1 MIFYEKSRS
10 FRKTKKF
17 RNVSLNNEEK
27 NIILINGD
35 WGIGKTFT
43 YKKYLEENS
52 LKEIYISLFNLD
64 KLEDI
69 DKKLISSYMI
79 NCINRNNIAT
89 KTVSKISNY
98 FNIEAFDKLL
108 ENKVGFSISDVANLL
123 QIENLEFGNNIV
135 LCFDDLERVGDKV
148 EFKSL
153 LGKIEQ
159 LHTKIDI
166 IVLCNTKK
174 LSKENQS
181 IFDEYKEKVIDYTLT
196 LDSFDSDFLEKF
208 INKVNLNIESKKILL
223 DIFKEYGK
231 NNLRYLIKVMK
242 RYQEIEN
249 LCFGEEWFIKNQSL
263 IVKGI
268 ANLELEL
275 SLGVYSKKE
284 LETLKG
290 YEEYFS
296 KNNKDRKKKDES
308 ELKKEVN
315 FLNGISTEIVKI
327 VELLYKYYLGNS
339 DLKKELNIYFN
350 FVSEYEEFYKLV
362 DLYFLNTEVNLD
374 RYINKLEE
382 LYLKL
387 FDNLSLKDKMYGYFI
402 YIKYK
407 KMSNSEITKKNK
419 MKKKLKDF
427 YKIKL
432 QEKNIYGIDFDLGV
446 LKEYIFKE
454 NEKIFEELKLECMEE
469 IKNET
474 LTDDYIKTLIS
485 NEEFEKIRNI
495 NTKRYQITS
504 YEVVK
509 DFFETL
515 MYKEC
520 PLSYWKNDDIIFNLL
535 SKEIKEKIINQ
546 IEENIKNETDT
557 ILKER
562 NFYLKNNLERNNL

>member
-1 MIFYEKSRS
+1 MKSQEVLEKL
-10 FRKTKKF
+10 KKF

-79 NCINRNNIAT
+79 NCINKNNIAT

-249 LCFGEEWFIKNQSL
+249 LCSGEEWFIKNQSL

-296 KNNKDRKKKDES
+296 KNNKDRKKKDEL

-315 FLNGISTEIVKI
+315 FLNSISTEIVKI

-362 DLYFLNTEVNLD
+362 DLYFLNTERNLD
-374 RYINKLEE
+374 RYIDKLEK

-407 KMSNSEITKKNK
+407 KISNSEITKKNK
-419 MKKKLKDF
+419 IKKKLKDF

-446 LKEYIFKE
+446 LKEYIFRE
-454 NEKIFEELKLECMEE
+454 NKKIFEELKLECMEE

-495 NTKRYQITS
+495 NTKRYQVTS

-520 PLSYWKNDDIIFNLL
+520 PLSYWENDDIIFNLL

-546 IEENIKNETDT
+546 IKENIKYETDT

>member
-1 MIFYEKSRS
+1 MKSQEVLEKL
-10 FRKTKKF
+10 KKF
-17 RNVSLNNEEK
+17 RNVSLNNGEK
-27 NIILINGD
+27 NIILIDGD

-52 LKEIYISLFNLD
+52 LREIYISLFNLD

-79 NCINRNNIAT
+79 NRINRNNIAT

-108 ENKVGFSISDVANLL
+108 ENKVGFSISDVTNLL
-123 QIENLEFGNNIV
+123 QIENLEFDNNIV
-135 LCFDDLERVGDKV
+135 LCFDDLERIGDKV

-159 LHTKIDI
+159 LHTKIDM

-208 INKVNLNIESKKILL
+208 INKVNLNDESKKILL
-223 DIFKEYGK
+223 GIFKEYGK

-249 LCFGEEWFIKNQSL
+249 LCSGEEWFIKNQSL

-296 KNNKDRKKKDES
+296 KNNKDRKEKDES

-339 DLKKELNIYFN
+339 DLKRELNIYFN

-362 DLYFLNTEVNLD
+362 DLYFLNTEENLD
-374 RYINKLEE
+374 RYIDKLEK

-407 KMSNSEITKKNK
+407 KISNSEITKKNK
-419 MKKKLKDF
+419 IKKKLKDF

-446 LKEYIFKE
+446 LKEYIFRE
-454 NEKIFEELKLECMEE
+454 NKKIFEELKLECMEE

-520 PLSYWKNDDIIFNLL
+520 PLSYWENDDIIFNLL

>member
-1 MIFYEKSRS
+1 MKSQEVLEKL
-10 FRKTKKF
+10 KKF
-17 RNVSLNNEEK
+17 RNVSLNNGEK
-27 NIILINGD
+27 NIILIDGD

-43 YKKYLEENS
+43 YKKYLEENN

-69 DKKLISSYMI
+69 DKKLISSYIISYI
-79 NCINRNNIAT
+79 NKKNINLFQKFI
-89 KTVSKISNY
+89 SKFPNKV
-98 FNIEAFDKLL
+98 NIEGVSNLL
-108 ENKVGFSISDVANLL
+108 ENKVGFSISDVTNLL
-123 QIENLEFGNNIV
+123 QIENLEFDNNIV
-135 LCFDDLERVGDKV
+135 LCFDDLERIGDKV

-181 IFDEYKEKVIDYTLT
+181 IFDEYKEKIIDYTLT

-208 INKVNLNIESKKILL
+208 INKVNLNDESKKILL
-223 DIFKEYGK
+223 GIFKEYGK

-249 LCFGEEWFIKNQSL
+249 LCSGEEWFIKNQSL

-296 KNNKDRKKKDES
+296 KNNKDRKEKDES

-339 DLKKELNIYFN
+339 DLKRELNIYFN
-350 FVSEYEEFYKLV
+350 FVSEYKEFYRLV
-362 DLYFLNTEVNLD
+362 DLYFLNTEENLD
-374 RYINKLEE
+374 RYIVKLEE

-407 KMSNSEITKKNK
+407 KISNSEITKKNK
-419 MKKKLKDF
+419 IKKKLKDF

-446 LKEYIFKE
+446 LKEYIFRE
-454 NEKIFEELKLECMEE
+454 NKKIFEELKLECMEE

-520 PLSYWKNDDIIFNLL
+520 PLSYWENDDIIFNLL

>member
-1 MIFYEKSRS
+1 MKSQEVLEKL
-10 FRKTKKF
+10 KKF
-17 RNVSLNNEEK
+17 RNISLNNGEK
-27 NIILINGD
+27 NIILIDGN

-79 NCINRNNIAT
+79 NRINRNSIAT

-98 FNIEAFDKLL
+98 FSIEAFDKLL
-108 ENKVGFSISDVANLL
+108 ENKVGFSISDVTNLL
-123 QIENLEFGNNIV
+123 QIESLEFDDNIV
-135 LCFDDLERVGDKV
+135 LCFDDLERIGDKV
-148 EFKSL
+148 EFKNL

-174 LSKENQS
+174 LSKENLS

-208 INKVNLNIESKKILL
+208 INKVNLNDESKKILL
-223 DIFKEYGK
+223 GIFKEYGK

-249 LCFGEEWFIKNQSL
+249 LCSGEEWFIKNQSL

-296 KNNKDRKKKDES
+296 KNNKDRKEKDES

-339 DLKKELNIYFN
+339 DLKRELNIYFN
-350 FVSEYEEFYKLV
+350 FVSEYEEFYRLV
-362 DLYFLNTEVNLD
+362 DLYFLNTEENLD
-374 RYINKLEE
+374 RYIVKLEE

-407 KMSNSEITKKNK
+407 KISNSEITKKNK
-419 MKKKLKDF
+419 IKKKLKDF

-446 LKEYIFKE
+446 LKEYIFRE
-454 NEKIFEELKLECMEE
+454 NKKIFEELKLECMEE

-520 PLSYWKNDDIIFNLL
+520 PLSYWENDDIIFNLL

>member
-1 MIFYEKSRS
+1 MKSQEVLEKL
-10 FRKTKKF
+10 KKF

-407 KMSNSEITKKNK
+407 KMGNSEITKKNK

-495 NTKRYQITS
+495 NKERYQITS

>member
-1 MIFYEKSRS
+1 MKSQEVLEKL
-10 FRKTKKF
+10 KKF
-17 RNVSLNNEEK
+17 RNVSLNNGEK
-27 NIILINGD
+27 NIILIDGD

-52 LKEIYISLFNLD
+52 LREIYISLFNLD

-79 NCINRNNIAT
+79 NRINRNNIAT

-108 ENKVGFSISDVANLL
+108 ENKVGFSISDVTNLL
-123 QIENLEFGNNIV
+123 QIENLEFDNNIV
-135 LCFDDLERVGDKV
+135 LCFDDLERIGDKV

-174 LSKENQS
+174 LSEENQS

-208 INKVNLNIESKKILL
+208 INKVNLNDESKKILL
-223 DIFKEYGK
+223 GIFKEYGK

-249 LCFGEEWFIKNQSL
+249 LCSREEWFIKNQSL

-339 DLKKELNIYFN
+339 DLKRELNIYFN

-362 DLYFLNTEVNLD
+362 DLYFLNTEGNLD
-374 RYINKLEE
+374 RYIDKLEK

-407 KMSNSEITKKNK
+407 KISNSEITKKNK
-419 MKKKLKDF
+419 IKKKLKDF

-432 QEKNIYGIDFDLGV
+432 QERNIYGIDFDLGV
-446 LKEYIFKE
+446 LKEYIFRE
-454 NEKIFEELKLECMEE
+454 NKKIFEELKLECMEE

-474 LTDDYIKTLIS
+474 LTDDYIKILIS

-495 NTKRYQITS
+495 NTKRYQVTS

-520 PLSYWKNDDIIFNLL
+520 PLSYWENDVIIFNLL

-546 IEENIKNETDT
+546 IKENIKNETDT

>member
-1 MIFYEKSRS
+1 MKSQEVLEKL
-10 FRKTKKF
+10 KKF
-17 RNVSLNNEEK
+17 RNISLNNGEK
-27 NIILINGD
+27 NIILIDGN

-43 YKKYLEENS
+43 YKIYLEENS

-79 NCINRNNIAT
+79 NRINRNSIAT

-108 ENKVGFSISDVANLL
+108 ENKVGFSISDVTNLL
-123 QIENLEFGNNIV
+123 QIESLEFDDNIV
-135 LCFDDLERVGDKV
+135 LCFDDLERIGDKV
-148 EFKSL
+148 EFKNL

-174 LSKENQS
+174 LSKENLS

-208 INKVNLNIESKKILL
+208 INKVNLNDESKKILL
-223 DIFKEYGK
+223 GIFKEYGK

-249 LCFGEEWFIKNQSL
+249 LCSGEEWFIKNQSL

-296 KNNKDRKKKDES
+296 KNNKDRKEKDES

-339 DLKKELNIYFN
+339 DLKRELNIYFN
-350 FVSEYEEFYKLV
+350 FVSEYEEFYRLV
-362 DLYFLNTEVNLD
+362 DLYFLNTEENLD
-374 RYINKLEE
+374 RYIVKLEE

-407 KMSNSEITKKNK
+407 KISNSEITKKNK
-419 MKKKLKDF
+419 IKKKLKDF

-446 LKEYIFKE
+446 LKEYIFRE
-454 NEKIFEELKLECMEE
+454 NKKIFEELKLECMEE

-520 PLSYWKNDDIIFNLL
+520 PLSYWENDDIIFNLL

>member
-1 MIFYEKSRS
+1 MKSQEVLEKL
-10 FRKTKKF
+10 KKF

-208 INKVNLNIESKKILL
+208 INKVNLNIESKQILL

>member
-1 MIFYEKSRS
+1 MKSQEVLEKL
-10 FRKTKKF
+10 KKF

-504 YEVVK
+504 YEVAK

>member
-1 MIFYEKSRS
+1 MKSQEVLEKL
-10 FRKTKKF
+10 KKF
-17 RNVSLNNEEK
+17 RNISLNNGEK
-27 NIILINGD
+27 NIILIDGN

-79 NCINRNNIAT
+79 NRINRNSIAT

-108 ENKVGFSISDVANLL
+108 ENKVGFSISDVTNLL
-123 QIENLEFGNNIV
+123 QIESLEFDDNIV
-135 LCFDDLERVGDKV
+135 LCFDDLERIGDKV
-148 EFKSL
+148 EFKNL

-174 LSKENQS
+174 LSKENLS

-208 INKVNLNIESKKILL
+208 INKVNLNDESKKILL
-223 DIFKEYGK
+223 GIFKEYGK

-249 LCFGEEWFIKNQSL
+249 LCSGEELFIKNQSL

-296 KNNKDRKKKDES
+296 KNNKDRKEKDES

-339 DLKKELNIYFN
+339 DLKRELNIYFN
-350 FVSEYEEFYKLV
+350 FVSEYEEFYRLV
-362 DLYFLNTEVNLD
+362 DLYFLNTEENLD
-374 RYINKLEE
+374 RYIVKLEE

-407 KMSNSEITKKNK
+407 KISNSEITKKNK
-419 MKKKLKDF
+419 IKKKLKDF

-446 LKEYIFKE
+446 LKEYIFRE
-454 NEKIFEELKLECMEE
+454 NKKIFEELKLECMEE

-520 PLSYWKNDDIIFNLL
+520 PLSYWENDDIIFNLL

>member
-1 MIFYEKSRS
+1 MKSQEVLEKL
-10 FRKTKKF
+10 KKF

-148 EFKSL
+148 EFKNL

-249 LCFGEEWFIKNQSL
+249 LCSGEEWFIKNQSL

-339 DLKKELNIYFN
+339 DLKRELNIYFN

-407 KMSNSEITKKNK
+407 KMGNSEITKKNK

-454 NEKIFEELKLECMEE
+454 NEKIFKELKLECMEE

-495 NTKRYQITS
+495 NKERYQITS

-520 PLSYWKNDDIIFNLL
+520 PLSYWKTDDIIFNLL

>member
-1 MIFYEKSRS
+1 MKSQEVLEKL
-10 FRKTKKF
+10 KKF
-17 RNVSLNNEEK
+17 RNISLNNGEK

-79 NCINRNNIAT
+79 NRINRNSIAT

-108 ENKVGFSISDVANLL
+108 ENKVGFSISDVTNLL
-123 QIENLEFGNNIV
+123 QIENLEFDNNIV
-135 LCFDDLERVGDKV
+135 LCFDDLERIGDKV
-148 EFKSL
+148 EFKNL

-166 IVLCNTKK
+166 IVLCNTRK
-174 LSKENQS
+174 LSKENLS
-181 IFDEYKEKVIDYTLT
+181 VFDEYKEKVIDYTLI

-208 INKVNLNIESKKILL
+208 INKVNLNDESKKILL
-223 DIFKEYGK
+223 GIFKEYGK

-249 LCFGEEWFIKNQSL
+249 LCSGEEWFIKNQSL

-339 DLKKELNIYFN
+339 DLKRELNIYFN

-362 DLYFLNTEVNLD
+362 DLYFLNTEGNLD
-374 RYINKLEE
+374 RYIDKK

-407 KMSNSEITKKNK
+407 KISNSEITKKNK
-419 MKKKLKDF
+419 IKKKLKDF

-446 LKEYIFKE
+446 LKEYIFRE
-454 NEKIFEELKLECMEE
+454 NKKIFEELKLECMEE

-495 NTKRYQITS
+495 NTKRYQVTS

-520 PLSYWKNDDIIFNLL
+520 PLSYWENDDIIFNLL

-546 IEENIKNETDT
+546 IEKNIKNETDT

>member
-1 MIFYEKSRS
+1 MKSQEVLEKL
-10 FRKTKKF
+10 KKF
-17 RNVSLNNEEK
+17 RNVSLNNGEK
-27 NIILINGD
+27 NIILIDGD

-52 LKEIYISLFNLD
+52 LREIYISLFNLD

-79 NCINRNNIAT
+79 NRINRNNIAT

-108 ENKVGFSISDVANLL
+108 ENKVGFSISDVTNLL
-123 QIENLEFGNNIV
+123 QIENLEFDNNIV
-135 LCFDDLERVGDKV
+135 LCFDDLERIGDKV
-148 EFKSL
+148 EFKNL

-166 IVLCNTKK
+166 IVLCNTRK
-174 LSKENQS
+174 LSKENLS
-181 IFDEYKEKVIDYTLT
+181 VFDEYKEKVIDYTLI

-208 INKVNLNIESKKILL
+208 INKVNLNDESKKILL
-223 DIFKEYGK
+223 GIFKEYGK

-249 LCFGEEWFIKNQSL
+249 LCSGEEWFIKNQSL

-339 DLKKELNIYFN
+339 DLKRELNIYFN

-362 DLYFLNTEVNLD
+362 DLYFLNTEGNLD
-374 RYINKLEE
+374 RYIDKLEK

-407 KMSNSEITKKNK
+407 KISNSEITKKNK
-419 MKKKLKDF
+419 IKKKLKDF

-446 LKEYIFKE
+446 LKEYIFRE
-454 NEKIFEELKLECMEE
+454 NKKIFEELKLECMEE

-495 NTKRYQITS
+495 NTKRYQVTS
-504 YEVVK
+504 YEVIK

-520 PLSYWKNDDIIFNLL
+520 PLSYWENDDIIFNLL

-546 IEENIKNETDT
+546 IEKNIKNETDT

>member
-1 MIFYEKSRS
+1 MKSQEVLEKL
-10 FRKTKKF
+10 KKF

-108 ENKVGFSISDVANLL
+108 ENKVGFSISDVTNLL

-249 LCFGEEWFIKNQSL
+249 LCSGEEWFIKNQSL

-296 KNNKDRKKKDES
+296 KNNKDRKKKDEL

-315 FLNGISTEIVKI
+315 FLNSISTEIVKI

-362 DLYFLNTEVNLD
+362 DLYFLNTERNLD
-374 RYINKLEE
+374 RYIDKLEK

-407 KMSNSEITKKNK
+407 KISNSEITKKNK
-419 MKKKLKDF
+419 IKKKLKDF

-432 QEKNIYGIDFDLGV
+432 QKKNIYGIDFDLGV
-446 LKEYIFKE
+446 LKEYIFRE
-454 NEKIFEELKLECMEE
+454 NKKIFEELKLECMEE

-495 NTKRYQITS
+495 NTKRYQVTS

-520 PLSYWKNDDIIFNLL
+520 PLSYWENDDIIFNLL

-546 IEENIKNETDT
+546 IKENIKYETDT

>member
-1 MIFYEKSRS
+1 MKSQEVLEKL
-10 FRKTKKF
+10 KKF
-17 RNVSLNNEEK
+17 RNVSLNNGEK
-27 NIILINGD
+27 NIILIDGD

-52 LKEIYISLFNLD
+52 LREIYISLFNLD

-79 NCINRNNIAT
+79 NRINRNNIAT

-108 ENKVGFSISDVANLL
+108 ENKVGFSISDVTNLL
-123 QIENLEFGNNIV
+123 QIENLEFDNNIV
-135 LCFDDLERVGDKV
+135 LCFDDLERIGDKV

-208 INKVNLNIESKKILL
+208 INKVNLNDESKKILL
-223 DIFKEYGK
+223 GIFKEYGK

-249 LCFGEEWFIKNQSL
+249 LCSGEEWFIKNQSL

-339 DLKKELNIYFN
+339 DLKRELNIYFN

-362 DLYFLNTEVNLD
+362 DLYFLNTERNLD
-374 RYINKLEE
+374 RYIEKLEK

-407 KMSNSEITKKNK
+407 KISNSEITKKNK
-419 MKKKLKDF
+419 IKKKLKDF

-446 LKEYIFKE
+446 LKEYIFRE
-454 NEKIFEELKLECMEE
+454 NKKIFEELKLECMEE

-495 NTKRYQITS
+495 NTKRYQVTS

-520 PLSYWKNDDIIFNLL
+520 PLSYWENDDIIFNLL

-546 IEENIKNETDT
+546 IKENIKNETDT

>member
-1 MIFYEKSRS
+1 MKSQEVLEKL
-10 FRKTKKF
+10 KKF

-108 ENKVGFSISDVANLL
+108 ENKVGFSISDVTNLL

-249 LCFGEEWFIKNQSL
+249 LCSGEEWFIKNQSL

-339 DLKKELNIYFN
+339 DLKRELNIYFN

-495 NTKRYQITS
+495 NKERYQITS

-546 IEENIKNETDT
+546 IEENIKNETDI

-562 NFYLKNNLERNNL
+562 NFHLKNNLKRNNL

>member
-1 MIFYEKSRS
+1 MKSQEVLEKL
-10 FRKTKKF
+10 KKF
-17 RNVSLNNEEK
+17 RNISLNNGEK

-79 NCINRNNIAT
+79 NRINRNSIAT

-108 ENKVGFSISDVANLL
+108 ENKVGFSISDVTNLL
-123 QIENLEFGNNIV
+123 QIENLEFDNNIV
-135 LCFDDLERVGDKV
+135 LCFDDLERIGDKV

-159 LHTKIDI
+159 LHTKIDM

-181 IFDEYKEKVIDYTLT
+181 IFDEYKEKVIDYTLI

-208 INKVNLNIESKKILL
+208 INKVNLNDEIKKILL
-223 DIFKEYGK
+223 GIFKEYGK

-249 LCFGEEWFIKNQSL
+249 LCSGEEWFIKNQSL

-339 DLKKELNIYFN
+339 DLKRELNIYFN

-362 DLYFLNTEVNLD
+362 DLYFLNTEGNLD
-374 RYINKLEE
+374 RYIDKLEK

-407 KMSNSEITKKNK
+407 KISNSEITKKNK
-419 MKKKLKDF
+419 IKKKLKDF

-446 LKEYIFKE
+446 LKEYIFRE
-454 NEKIFEELKLECMEE
+454 NKKIFEELKLECMEE

-495 NTKRYQITS
+495 NTKRYQVTS

-520 PLSYWKNDDIIFNLL
+520 PLSYWENDDIIFNLL

-546 IEENIKNETDT
+546 IEKNIKNETDT

>member
-1 MIFYEKSRS
+1 MKSQEVLEKL
-10 FRKTKKF
+10 KKF
-17 RNVSLNNEEK
+17 RNVSLNNGEK
-27 NIILINGD
+27 NIILIDGD

-64 KLEDI
+64 KLENI
-69 DKKLISSYMI
+69 DKKLISSYIISYI
-79 NCINRNNIAT
+79 NKKNINLFQKFI
-89 KTVSKISNY
+89 SKFPNKV
-98 FNIEAFDKLL
+98 NIEGVSNLL
-108 ENKVGFSISDVANLL
+108 ENKVGFSISDITSLL
-123 QIENLEFGNNIV
+123 QVESLEFDDNIV
-135 LCFDDLERVGDKV
+135 LCFDDLERIGDKV
-148 EFKSL
+148 EFRSL

-249 LCFGEEWFIKNQSL
+249 LCSGEEWFIKNQSL

-374 RYINKLEE
+374 RYISKLEE

-495 NTKRYQITS
+495 NKERYQITS

-520 PLSYWKNDDIIFNLL
+520 PLSYWENDDIIFNLL

-562 NFYLKNNLERNNL
+562 NFHLKNNLKRNNL

>member
-1 MIFYEKSRS
+1 
-10 FRKTKKF
+10 
-17 RNVSLNNEEK
+17 
-27 NIILINGD
+27 
-35 WGIGKTFT
+35 
-43 YKKYLEENS
+43 
-52 LKEIYISLFNLD
+52 
-64 KLEDI
+64 
-69 DKKLISSYMI
+69 MI
-79 NCINRNNIAT
+79 NRINRNSIAT

-108 ENKVGFSISDVANLL
+108 ENKVGFSISDVTNLL
-123 QIENLEFGNNIV
+123 QIESLEFDDNIV
-135 LCFDDLERVGDKV
+135 LCFDDLERIGDKV
-148 EFKSL
+148 EFKNL

-174 LSKENQS
+174 LSKENLS

-208 INKVNLNIESKKILL
+208 INKVNLNDESKKILL
-223 DIFKEYGK
+223 GIFKEYGK

-249 LCFGEEWFIKNQSL
+249 LCSGEEWFIKNQSL

-296 KNNKDRKKKDES
+296 KNNKDRKEKDES

-339 DLKKELNIYFN
+339 DLKRELNIYFN
-350 FVSEYEEFYKLV
+350 FVSEYEEFYRLV
-362 DLYFLNTEVNLD
+362 DLYFLNTEENLD
-374 RYINKLEE
+374 RYIVKLEE

-407 KMSNSEITKKNK
+407 KISNSEITKKNK
-419 MKKKLKDF
+419 IKKKLKDF

-446 LKEYIFKE
+446 LKEYIFRE
-454 NEKIFEELKLECMEE
+454 NKKIFEELKLECMEE

-520 PLSYWKNDDIIFNLL
+520 PLSYWENDDIIFNLL

>member
-1 MIFYEKSRS
+1 MKSQEVLEKL
-10 FRKTKKF
+10 KKF

>member
-1 MIFYEKSRS
+1 MKSQEVLEKL
-10 FRKTKKF
+10 KKF
-17 RNVSLNNEEK
+17 RNVSLNNGEK
-27 NIILINGD
+27 NIILIDGD

-52 LKEIYISLFNLD
+52 LREIYISLFNLD

-79 NCINRNNIAT
+79 NRINRNNIAT

-108 ENKVGFSISDVANLL
+108 ENKVGFSISDVTNLL
-123 QIENLEFGNNIV
+123 QIENLEFDNNIV
-135 LCFDDLERVGDKV
+135 LCFDDLERIGDKV
-148 EFKSL
+148 EFKNL

-166 IVLCNTKK
+166 IVLCNTRK
-174 LSKENQS
+174 LSKENLS
-181 IFDEYKEKVIDYTLT
+181 VFDEYKEKVIDYTLI

-208 INKVNLNIESKKILL
+208 INKVNLNDESKKILL
-223 DIFKEYGK
+223 GIFKEYGK

-249 LCFGEEWFIKNQSL
+249 LCSGEEWFIKNQSL

-339 DLKKELNIYFN
+339 DLKRELNIYFN

-362 DLYFLNTEVNLD
+362 DLYFLNTEGNLD
-374 RYINKLEE
+374 RYIDKLEK

-407 KMSNSEITKKNK
+407 KISNSEITKKNK
-419 MKKKLKDF
+419 IKKKLKDF

-446 LKEYIFKE
+446 LKEYIFRE
-454 NEKIFEELKLECMEE
+454 NKKIFEELKLECMEE

-495 NTKRYQITS
+495 NTKRYQVTS

-520 PLSYWKNDDIIFNLL
+520 PLSYWENDDIIFNLL

-546 IEENIKNETDT
+546 IEKNIKNETDT

>member
-1 MIFYEKSRS
+1 MKSQEVLEKL
-10 FRKTKKF
+10 KKF
-17 RNVSLNNEEK
+17 RNVSLNNGEK
-27 NIILINGD
+27 NIILIDGD

-52 LKEIYISLFNLD
+52 LREIYISLFNLD

-79 NCINRNNIAT
+79 NRINRNNIAT

-108 ENKVGFSISDVANLL
+108 ENKVGFSISDVTNLL
-123 QIENLEFGNNIV
+123 QIENLEFDNNIV
-135 LCFDDLERVGDKV
+135 LCFDDLERIGDKV
-148 EFKSL
+148 EFKNL

-208 INKVNLNIESKKILL
+208 INKVNLNDESKKILL
-223 DIFKEYGK
+223 GIFKEYGK

-249 LCFGEEWFIKNQSL
+249 LCSGEEWFIKNQSL

-296 KNNKDRKKKDES
+296 KNNKDRKEKDES

-339 DLKKELNIYFN
+339 DLKRELNIYFN
-350 FVSEYEEFYKLV
+350 FVSEYEEFYRLV
-362 DLYFLNTEVNLD
+362 DLYFLNTEENLD
-374 RYINKLEE
+374 RYIVKLEE

-407 KMSNSEITKKNK
+407 KISNSEITKKNK
-419 MKKKLKDF
+419 IKKKLKDF

-446 LKEYIFKE
+446 LKEYIFRE
-454 NEKIFEELKLECMEE
+454 NKKIFEELKLECMEE

-520 PLSYWKNDDIIFNLL
+520 PLSYWENDDIIFNLL

>member
-1 MIFYEKSRS
+1 MKSQEVLEKL
-10 FRKTKKF
+10 KKF

-148 EFKSL
+148 EFKNL

-249 LCFGEEWFIKNQSL
+249 LCSGEEWFIKNQSL

-339 DLKKELNIYFN
+339 DLKRELNIYFN

-495 NTKRYQITS
+495 NKERYQITS

-562 NFYLKNNLERNNL
+562 NFYLKNNLKRNNL

>member
-1 MIFYEKSRS
+1 MKSQEVLEKL
-10 FRKTKKF
+10 KKF
-17 RNVSLNNEEK
+17 RNVSLNNGEK
-27 NIILINGD
+27 NIILIDGD

-52 LKEIYISLFNLD
+52 LREIYISLFNLD

-79 NCINRNNIAT
+79 NRINRNNIAT

-108 ENKVGFSISDVANLL
+108 ENKVGFSISDVTNLL
-123 QIENLEFGNNIV
+123 QIENLEFDNNIV
-135 LCFDDLERVGDKV
+135 LCFDDLERIGDKV

-174 LSKENQS
+174 LSEENQS

-208 INKVNLNIESKKILL
+208 INKVNLNDESKKILL
-223 DIFKEYGK
+223 GIFKEYGK

-249 LCFGEEWFIKNQSL
+249 LCSREEWFIKNQSL

-268 ANLELEL
+268 ANLKLEL

-339 DLKKELNIYFN
+339 DLKRELNIYFN

-362 DLYFLNTEVNLD
+362 DLYFLNTEGNLD
-374 RYINKLEE
+374 RYIDKLEK

-407 KMSNSEITKKNK
+407 KISNSEITKKNK
-419 MKKKLKDF
+419 IKKKLKDF

-446 LKEYIFKE
+446 LKEYIFRE
-454 NEKIFEELKLECMEE
+454 NKKIFEELKLECMEE

-474 LTDDYIKTLIS
+474 LTDDYIKILIS

-495 NTKRYQITS
+495 NTKRYQVTS

-520 PLSYWKNDDIIFNLL
+520 PLSYWENDDIIFNLL

-546 IEENIKNETDT
+546 IKENIKNETDT

>member
-1 MIFYEKSRS
+1 MKSQEVLEKL
-10 FRKTKKF
+10 KKF
-17 RNVSLNNEEK
+17 RNVSLNNGEK
-27 NIILINGD
+27 NIILIDGD

-52 LKEIYISLFNLD
+52 LREIYISLFNLD

-79 NCINRNNIAT
+79 NRINRNNIAT

-108 ENKVGFSISDVANLL
+108 ENKVGFSISDVTNLL
-123 QIENLEFGNNIV
+123 QIENLEFDNNIV
-135 LCFDDLERVGDKV
+135 LCFDDLERIGDKV

-174 LSKENQS
+174 LSEENQS

-208 INKVNLNIESKKILL
+208 INKVNLNDESKKILL
-223 DIFKEYGK
+223 GIFKEYGK

-249 LCFGEEWFIKNQSL
+249 LCSREEWFIKNQSL

-339 DLKKELNIYFN
+339 DLKRELNIYFN

-362 DLYFLNTEVNLD
+362 DLYFLNTEGNLD
-374 RYINKLEE
+374 RYIDKLEK

-407 KMSNSEITKKNK
+407 KISNSEITKKNK
-419 MKKKLKDF
+419 IKKKLKDF

-446 LKEYIFKE
+446 LKEYIFRE
-454 NEKIFEELKLECMEE
+454 NKKIFEELKLECMEE

-474 LTDDYIKTLIS
+474 LTDDYIKILIS

-495 NTKRYQITS
+495 NTKRYQVTS

-520 PLSYWKNDDIIFNLL
+520 PLSYWENDDIIFNLL

-546 IEENIKNETDT
+546 IKENIKNETDT

>member
-1 MIFYEKSRS
+1 
-10 FRKTKKF
+10 
-17 RNVSLNNEEK
+17 
-27 NIILINGD
+27 
-35 WGIGKTFT
+35 
-43 YKKYLEENS
+43 
-52 LKEIYISLFNLD
+52 
-64 KLEDI
+64 
-69 DKKLISSYMI
+69 MI
-79 NCINRNNIAT
+79 NRINRNSIAT

-108 ENKVGFSISDVANLL
+108 ENKVGFSISDVTNLL
-123 QIENLEFGNNIV
+123 QIESLEFDDNIV
-135 LCFDDLERVGDKV
+135 LCFDDLERIGDKV
-148 EFKSL
+148 EFKNL

-174 LSKENQS
+174 LSKENLS

-208 INKVNLNIESKKILL
+208 INKVNLNDESKKILL
-223 DIFKEYGK
+223 GIFKEYGK

-249 LCFGEEWFIKNQSL
+249 LCSGEEWFIKNQSL

-296 KNNKDRKKKDES
+296 KNNKDRKEKDES

-339 DLKKELNIYFN
+339 DLKRELNIYFN
-350 FVSEYEEFYKLV
+350 FVSEYEEFYRLV
-362 DLYFLNTEVNLD
+362 DLYFLNTEENLD
-374 RYINKLEE
+374 RYIVKLEE

-407 KMSNSEITKKNK
+407 KISNSEITKKNK
-419 MKKKLKDF
+419 IKKKLKDF

-446 LKEYIFKE
+446 LKEYIFRE
-454 NEKIFEELKLECMEE
+454 NKKIFEELKLECMEE

-485 NEEFEKIRNI
+485 NEE
-495 NTKRYQITS
+495 
-504 YEVVK
+504 
-509 DFFETL
+509 
-515 MYKEC
+515 
-520 PLSYWKNDDIIFNLL
+520 
-535 SKEIKEKIINQ
+535 
-546 IEENIKNETDT
+546 
-557 ILKER
+557 LK
-562 NFYLKNNLERNNL
+562 K

>member
-1 MIFYEKSRS
+1 MKSQEVLEKL
-10 FRKTKKF
+10 KKF
-17 RNVSLNNEEK
+17 RNVSLNNGEK
-27 NIILINGD
+27 NIILIDGD

-52 LKEIYISLFNLD
+52 LREIYISLFNLD

-79 NCINRNNIAT
+79 NRINRNNIAT

-108 ENKVGFSISDVANLL
+108 ENKVGFSISDVTNLL
-123 QIENLEFGNNIV
+123 QIENLEFDNNIV
-135 LCFDDLERVGDKV
+135 LCFDDLERIGDKV
-148 EFKSL
+148 EFKNL

-166 IVLCNTKK
+166 IVLCNTRK
-174 LSKENQS
+174 LSKENLS
-181 IFDEYKEKVIDYTLT
+181 VFDEYKEKVIDYTLI

-208 INKVNLNIESKKILL
+208 INKVNLNDESKKILL
-223 DIFKEYGK
+223 GIFKEYGK

-249 LCFGEEWFIKNQSL
+249 LCSGEEWFIKNQSL

-339 DLKKELNIYFN
+339 DLKRELNIYFN
-350 FVSEYEEFYKLV
+350 FVSEYEGFYKLV
-362 DLYFLNTEVNLD
+362 DLYFLNTEGNLD
-374 RYINKLEE
+374 RYIDKLEK

-407 KMSNSEITKKNK
+407 KISNSEITKKNK
-419 MKKKLKDF
+419 IKKKLKDF

-446 LKEYIFKE
+446 LKEYIFRE
-454 NEKIFEELKLECMEE
+454 NKKIFEELKLECMEE

-495 NTKRYQITS
+495 NTKRYQVTS

-520 PLSYWKNDDIIFNLL
+520 PLSYWENDDIIFNLL

-546 IEENIKNETDT
+546 IEKNIKNETDT

>member
-1 MIFYEKSRS
+1 MKSQEVLEKL
-10 FRKTKKF
+10 KKF

-148 EFKSL
+148 EFKNL

-249 LCFGEEWFIKNQSL
+249 LCSGEEWFIKNQSL

-339 DLKKELNIYFN
+339 DLKRELNIYFN

-407 KMSNSEITKKNK
+407 KMGNSEITKKNK

-454 NEKIFEELKLECMEE
+454 NEKIFKELKLECMEE

-495 NTKRYQITS
+495 NKERYQITS

>member
-1 MIFYEKSRS
+1 MKSQEVLEKL
-10 FRKTKKF
+10 KKF
-17 RNVSLNNEEK
+17 RNVSLNNGEK
-27 NIILINGD
+27 NIILIDGD
-35 WGIGKTFT
+35 WGIGKIFT

-52 LKEIYISLFNLD
+52 LREIYISLFNLD

-79 NCINRNNIAT
+79 NRINRNNIAT

-108 ENKVGFSISDVANLL
+108 ENKVGFSISDVTNLL
-123 QIENLEFGNNIV
+123 QIENLEFDNNIV
-135 LCFDDLERVGDKV
+135 LCFDDLERIGDKV

-174 LSKENQS
+174 LSEENQS

-208 INKVNLNIESKKILL
+208 INKVNLNDESKKILL
-223 DIFKEYGK
+223 GIFKEYGK

-249 LCFGEEWFIKNQSL
+249 LCSREEWFIKNQSL

-339 DLKKELNIYFN
+339 DLKRELNIYFN

-362 DLYFLNTEVNLD
+362 DLYFLNTEGNLD
-374 RYINKLEE
+374 RYIDKLEK

-407 KMSNSEITKKNK
+407 KISNSEITKKNK
-419 MKKKLKDF
+419 IKKKLKDF

-432 QEKNIYGIDFDLGV
+432 QERNIYGIDFDLGV
-446 LKEYIFKE
+446 LKEYIFRE
-454 NEKIFEELKLECMEE
+454 NKKIFEELKLECMEE

-474 LTDDYIKTLIS
+474 LTDDYIKILIS

-495 NTKRYQITS
+495 NTKRYQVTS

-520 PLSYWKNDDIIFNLL
+520 PLSYWENDVIIFNLL

-546 IEENIKNETDT
+546 IKENIKNETDT

>member
-1 MIFYEKSRS
+1 MKSQEVLEKL
-10 FRKTKKF
+10 KKF

-362 DLYFLNTEVNLD
+362 DLYFLNTEMNLD

>member
-1 MIFYEKSRS
+1 MKSQEVLEKL
-10 FRKTKKF
+10 KKF
-17 RNVSLNNEEK
+17 RNVSLNNGEK
-27 NIILINGD
+27 NIILIDGD

-43 YKKYLEENS
+43 YKKYLEENN

-69 DKKLISSYMI
+69 DKKLISSYIISYI
-79 NCINRNNIAT
+79 NKKNINLFQKFI
-89 KTVSKISNY
+89 SKFPNKV
-98 FNIEAFDKLL
+98 NIEGVSNLL
-108 ENKVGFSISDVANLL
+108 ENKVGFSISDVTNLL
-123 QIENLEFGNNIV
+123 QIENLEFDNNIV
-135 LCFDDLERVGDKV
+135 LCFDDLERIGDKV

-208 INKVNLNIESKKILL
+208 INKVNLNDESKKILL
-223 DIFKEYGK
+223 GIFKEYGK

-249 LCFGEEWFIKNQSL
+249 LCSREEWFIKNQSL

-339 DLKKELNIYFN
+339 DLKRELNIYFN

-362 DLYFLNTEVNLD
+362 DLYFLNTEGNLD
-374 RYINKLEE
+374 RYIDKLEK

-407 KMSNSEITKKNK
+407 KISNSEITKKNK
-419 MKKKLKDF
+419 IKKKLKDF

-446 LKEYIFKE
+446 LKEYIFRE
-454 NEKIFEELKLECMEE
+454 NKKIFEELKLECMEE

-520 PLSYWKNDDIIFNLL
+520 PLSYWENDDIIFNLL

>member
-1 MIFYEKSRS
+1 MKSQEVLEKL
-10 FRKTKKF
+10 KKF
-17 RNVSLNNEEK
+17 RNISLNNGEK
-27 NIILINGD
+27 NIILIDGN

-79 NCINRNNIAT
+79 NHINRNSIAT

-108 ENKVGFSISDVANLL
+108 ENKVGFSISDVTNLL
-123 QIENLEFGNNIV
+123 QIESLEFDDNIV
-135 LCFDDLERVGDKV
+135 LCFDDLERIGDKV

-159 LHTKIDI
+159 LHTKIDM

-208 INKVNLNIESKKILL
+208 INKVNLNDESKKILL
-223 DIFKEYGK
+223 GIFKEYGK

-249 LCFGEEWFIKNQSL
+249 LCSGEEWFIKNQSL

-296 KNNKDRKKKDES
+296 KNNKDRKEKDES

-339 DLKKELNIYFN
+339 DLKRELNIYFN

-362 DLYFLNTEVNLD
+362 DLYFLNTEENLD
-374 RYINKLEE
+374 RYIDKLEK

-407 KMSNSEITKKNK
+407 KISNSEITKKNK
-419 MKKKLKDF
+419 IKKKLKDF

-446 LKEYIFKE
+446 LKEYIFRE
-454 NEKIFEELKLECMEE
+454 NKKIFEELKLECMEE

-520 PLSYWKNDDIIFNLL
+520 PLSYWENDDIIFNLL

-546 IEENIKNETDT
+546 IEKNIENGTDT

-562 NFYLKNNLERNNL
+562 NSYLKNNLERNNL

>member
-1 MIFYEKSRS
+1 MKSQEVLEKL
-10 FRKTKKF
+10 KKF
-17 RNVSLNNEEK
+17 RNISLNNGEK

-79 NCINRNNIAT
+79 NRINRNSIAT

-108 ENKVGFSISDVANLL
+108 ENKVGFSISDVTNLL
-123 QIENLEFGNNIV
+123 QIENLEFDNNIV
-135 LCFDDLERVGDKV
+135 LCFDDLERIGDKV

-159 LHTKIDI
+159 LHTKIDM

-208 INKVNLNIESKKILL
+208 INKVNLNVESKKILL

-249 LCFGEEWFIKNQSL
+249 LCSEEEWFIKNQSL

-339 DLKKELNIYFN
+339 DLKRELNIYFN
-350 FVSEYEEFYKLV
+350 FISEYEEFYQLV
-362 DLYFLNTEVNLD
+362 DLYFLNTEENLD
-374 RYINKLEE
+374 RYISKLEK

-495 NTKRYQITS
+495 NKERYQITS

>member
-1 MIFYEKSRS
+1 MKSQEVLEKL
-10 FRKTKKF
+10 KKF
-17 RNVSLNNEEK
+17 RNISLNNGEK
-27 NIILINGD
+27 NIILIDGN

-52 LKEIYISLFNLD
+52 LREIYISLFNLD

-79 NCINRNNIAT
+79 NRINRNNIAT

-108 ENKVGFSISDVANLL
+108 ENKVGFSISDVTNLL
-123 QIENLEFGNNIV
+123 QIENLEFDNNIV
-135 LCFDDLERVGDKV
+135 LCFDDLERIGDKV
-148 EFKSL
+148 EFKNL

-174 LSKENQS
+174 LSKENLS

-208 INKVNLNIESKKILL
+208 INKVNLNDESKKILL
-223 DIFKEYGK
+223 GIFKEYGK

-249 LCFGEEWFIKNQSL
+249 LCSGEEWFIKNQSL

-296 KNNKDRKKKDES
+296 KNNKDRKEKDES

-339 DLKKELNIYFN
+339 DLKRELNIYFN
-350 FVSEYEEFYKLV
+350 FVSEYEEFYRLV
-362 DLYFLNTEVNLD
+362 DLYFLNTEENLD
-374 RYINKLEE
+374 RYIVKLEE

-407 KMSNSEITKKNK
+407 KISNSEITKKNK
-419 MKKKLKDF
+419 IKKKLKDF

-432 QEKNIYGIDFDLGV
+432 QEKNIYGIDFDIGV
-446 LKEYIFKE
+446 LKEYIFRE
-454 NEKIFEELKLECMEE
+454 NKKIFEELKLECMEE

-520 PLSYWKNDDIIFNLL
+520 PLSYWENDDIIFNLL

>member
-1 MIFYEKSRS
+1 MKSQEVLEKL
-10 FRKTKKF
+10 KKF
-17 RNVSLNNEEK
+17 RNVSLNNGEK
-27 NIILINGD
+27 NIILIDGD

-43 YKKYLEENS
+43 YKKYLEENN

-69 DKKLISSYMI
+69 DKKLISSYIISYI
-79 NCINRNNIAT
+79 NKKNINLFQKFI
-89 KTVSKISNY
+89 SKFPNKV
-98 FNIEAFDKLL
+98 NIEGVSNLL
-108 ENKVGFSISDVANLL
+108 ENKVGFSISDVTNLL
-123 QIENLEFGNNIV
+123 QIENLEFDNNIV
-135 LCFDDLERVGDKV
+135 LCFDDLERIGDKV

-208 INKVNLNIESKKILL
+208 INKVNLNDESKKILL
-223 DIFKEYGK
+223 GIFKEYGK

-249 LCFGEEWFIKNQSL
+249 LCSGEEWFIKNQSL

-296 KNNKDRKKKDES
+296 KNNKDRKEKDES

-339 DLKKELNIYFN
+339 DLKRELNIYFN
-350 FVSEYEEFYKLV
+350 FVSEYKEFYRLV
-362 DLYFLNTEVNLD
+362 DLYFLNTEENLD
-374 RYINKLEE
+374 RYIVKLEE

-407 KMSNSEITKKNK
+407 KISNSEITKKNK
-419 MKKKLKDF
+419 IKKKLKDF

-446 LKEYIFKE
+446 LKEYIFRE
-454 NEKIFEELKLECMEE
+454 NKKIFEELKLECMEE

-520 PLSYWKNDDIIFNLL
+520 PLSYWENDDIIFNLL

>member
-1 MIFYEKSRS
+1 MKSQEVLEKL
-10 FRKTKKF
+10 KKF
-17 RNVSLNNEEK
+17 RNISLNNGEK
-27 NIILINGD
+27 NIILIDGN

-79 NCINRNNIAT
+79 NRINRNSIAT

-108 ENKVGFSISDVANLL
+108 ENKVGFSISDVTNLL
-123 QIENLEFGNNIV
+123 QIESLEFDDNIV
-135 LCFDDLERVGDKV
+135 LCFDDLERIGDKV
-148 EFKSL
+148 EFKNL

-174 LSKENQS
+174 LSKENLS

-208 INKVNLNIESKKILL
+208 INKVNLNDESKKILL
-223 DIFKEYGK
+223 GIFKEYGK

-249 LCFGEEWFIKNQSL
+249 LCSGEEWFIKNQSL

-296 KNNKDRKKKDES
+296 KNNKDRKEKDES

-339 DLKKELNIYFN
+339 DLKRELNIYFN
-350 FVSEYEEFYKLV
+350 FVSEYEEFYRLV
-362 DLYFLNTEVNLD
+362 DLYFLNTEENLD
-374 RYINKLEE
+374 RYIVKLEE

-407 KMSNSEITKKNK
+407 KISNSEITKKNK
-419 MKKKLKDF
+419 IKKKLKDF

-446 LKEYIFKE
+446 LKEYIFRE
-454 NEKIFEELKLECMEE
+454 NKKIFEELKLECMEE

-520 PLSYWKNDDIIFNLL
+520 PLSYWENDDIIFNLL

>member
-1 MIFYEKSRS
+1 MKSQEVLEKL
-10 FRKTKKF
+10 KKF
-17 RNVSLNNEEK
+17 RNVSLNNGEK
-27 NIILINGD
+27 NIILIDGD

-52 LKEIYISLFNLD
+52 LREIYISLFNLD

-79 NCINRNNIAT
+79 NRINRNNIAT

-108 ENKVGFSISDVANLL
+108 ENKVGFSISDVTNLL
-123 QIENLEFGNNIV
+123 QIENLEFDNNIV
-135 LCFDDLERVGDKV
+135 LCFDDLERIGDKV
-148 EFKSL
+148 EFKNL

-174 LSKENQS
+174 LSKENLS

-208 INKVNLNIESKKILL
+208 INKVNLNDESKKILL
-223 DIFKEYGK
+223 GIFKEYGK

-249 LCFGEEWFIKNQSL
+249 LCSGEEWFIKNQSL

-296 KNNKDRKKKDES
+296 KNNKDRKEKDES

-339 DLKKELNIYFN
+339 DLKRELNIYFN
-350 FVSEYEEFYKLV
+350 FVSEYEEFYRLV
-362 DLYFLNTEVNLD
+362 DLYFLNTEENLD
-374 RYINKLEE
+374 RYIVKLEE

-407 KMSNSEITKKNK
+407 KISNSEITKKNK
-419 MKKKLKDF
+419 IKKKLKDF

-446 LKEYIFKE
+446 LKEYIFRE
-454 NEKIFEELKLECMEE
+454 NKKIFEELKLECMEE

-520 PLSYWKNDDIIFNLL
+520 PLSYWENDDIIFNLL

>member
-1 MIFYEKSRS
+1 MKSQEVLEKL
-10 FRKTKKF
+10 KKF

-407 KMSNSEITKKNK
+407 KISNSEITKKNK
-419 MKKKLKDF
+419 IKKKLKDF

-446 LKEYIFKE
+446 LKEYIFRE
-454 NEKIFEELKLECMEE
+454 NKKIFEELKLECMEE

-520 PLSYWKNDDIIFNLL
+520 PLSYWENDDIIFNLL

>member
-1 MIFYEKSRS
+1 MKSQEVLEKL
-10 FRKTKKF
+10 KKF

-108 ENKVGFSISDVANLL
+108 ENKVGFSISDVTNLL

-249 LCFGEEWFIKNQSL
+249 LCSGEEWFIKNQSL

-290 YEEYFS
+290 YEKYFS
-296 KNNKDRKKKDES
+296 KNNKDRKKKDEL

-315 FLNGISTEIVKI
+315 ILNSISTEIVKI

-339 DLKKELNIYFN
+339 DLKKELNIHFN

-362 DLYFLNTEVNLD
+362 DLYFLNTERNLD
-374 RYINKLEE
+374 RYIDKLEK

-407 KMSNSEITKKNK
+407 KISNYEITKKNK
-419 MKKKLKDF
+419 IKKKLKDF

-446 LKEYIFKE
+446 LKEYIFRE
-454 NEKIFEELKLECMEE
+454 NKKIFEELKLECMEE

-495 NTKRYQITS
+495 NTKRYQVTS

-515 MYKEC
+515 MYKDC
-520 PLSYWKNDDIIFNLL
+520 PLSYWENDDIIFNLL

-546 IEENIKNETDT
+546 IKENIKYETDT

>member
-1 MIFYEKSRS
+1 MKSQEVLEKL
-10 FRKTKKF
+10 KKF
-17 RNVSLNNEEK
+17 RNVSLNNGEK
-27 NIILINGD
+27 NIILIDGD

-52 LKEIYISLFNLD
+52 LREIYISLFNLD

-79 NCINRNNIAT
+79 NRINRNSIAT

-108 ENKVGFSISDVANLL
+108 ENKVGFSISDVTNLL
-123 QIENLEFGNNIV
+123 QIENLEFDNNIV
-135 LCFDDLERVGDKV
+135 LCFDDLERIGDKA

-208 INKVNLNIESKKILL
+208 INKVNLNDESKKILL
-223 DIFKEYGK
+223 GIFKEYGK

-249 LCFGEEWFIKNQSL
+249 LCSGEEWFIKNQSL

-296 KNNKDRKKKDES
+296 KNNKDRKEKDES

-339 DLKKELNIYFN
+339 DLKRELNIYFN
-350 FVSEYEEFYKLV
+350 FVSEYEEFYRLV
-362 DLYFLNTEVNLD
+362 DLYFLNTEENLD
-374 RYINKLEE
+374 RYIVKLEE

-407 KMSNSEITKKNK
+407 KISNSEITKKNK
-419 MKKKLKDF
+419 IKKKLKDF

-446 LKEYIFKE
+446 LKEYIFRE
-454 NEKIFEELKLECMEE
+454 NKKIFEELKLECMEE

-474 LTDDYIKTLIS
+474 LTGDYIKTLIS

-520 PLSYWKNDDIIFNLL
+520 PLSYWENDDIIFNLL